1 MVIMDEQVSVSKKD
15 LLALLEGL
23 LDASNSGGYL
33 RESEYRLIYNMFE
46 NANLLDDPDVKEILI
61 RVEETDD
68 EVYLCD
74 DLDAHEPGSERM
86 PGFCVF
92 FHDWH
97 SLCNKEYKNL
107 VHLGLAWFLLRA
119 SEVAICHVCAYKF
132 LCVGFRGWHGPCNK
146 RVCDSGSGII
156 YAGA

>member
-1 MVIMDEQVSVSKKD
+1 MDEKVSVSKKD

-23 LDASNSGGYL
+23 LDASNFGGYL

-74 DLDAHEPGSERM
+74 DLDTCEPGSERM

-97 SLCNKEYKNL
+97 SLCNKGYKKPGEFGIGMVFASGERGSNL
-107 VHLGLAWFLLRA
+107 SR
-119 SEVAICHVCAYKF
+119 
-132 LCVGFRGWHGPCNK
+132 LC
-146 RVCDSGSGII
+146 I
-156 YAGA
+156 

>member
-1 MVIMDEQVSVSKKD
+1 MDEKVSVSKKD

-33 RESEYRLIYNMFE
+33 RESEYRLIYNMVE

-74 DLDAHEPGSERM
+74 DLDTCEPGSERM

-92 FHDWH
+92 F
-97 SLCNKEYKNL
+97 S
-107 VHLGLAWFLLRA
+107 
-119 SEVAICHVCAYKF
+119 
-132 LCVGFRGWHGPCNK
+132 
-146 RVCDSGSGII
+146 
-156 YAGA
+156 